1 MMVANSFDLWQKD
14 SFFSAAEEVQE
25 SADAYVS
32 LFLVF
37 FFFFFGFYSC
47 GSATLVFSCQIL
59 RFVGFGDVRT
69 RIYVFGDVG
78 IELRYKR
85 SRICVKF
92 FILWGLMMRVWI
104 ILQSLICFYWFC
116 FNGASEIA

>member
-37 FFFFFGFYSC
+37 FFFFWLLFVWVCNFSIFVSNSTICGF
-47 GSATLVFSCQIL
+47 
-59 RFVGFGDVRT
+59 
-69 RIYVFGDVG
+69 
-78 IELRYKR
+78 
-85 SRICVKF
+85 
-92 FILWGLMMRVWI
+92 W
-104 ILQSLICFYWFC
+104 
-116 FNGASEIA
+116 